1 MLRKFFSI
9 LICLFLAVLLCP
21 AVYAEQSAISITSDG
36 YAGTDFL
43 TDGNVDE
50 YKTSS
55 GPSSLTITSNSGDLG
70 SLYLMFDLPCGKY
83 TVTDNT
89 NNTSFTAGAYG

>member
-1 MLRKFFSI
+1 MFRKFFSI
-9 LICLFLAVLLCP
+9 TICLFLAVLLCP
-21 AVYAEQSAISITSDG
+21 AVHAITISGDG

-70 SLYLMFDLPCGKY
+70 SLYLMFD
-83 TVTDNT
+83 T
-89 NNTSFTAGAYG
+89 